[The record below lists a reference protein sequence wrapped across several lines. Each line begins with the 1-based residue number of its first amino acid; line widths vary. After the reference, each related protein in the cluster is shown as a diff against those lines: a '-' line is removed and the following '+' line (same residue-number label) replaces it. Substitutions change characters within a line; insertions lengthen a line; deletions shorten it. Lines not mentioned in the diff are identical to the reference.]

1 MIANSSDIQ
10 MYLPNVNWKMNTSR
24 LDDFLETAQSE
35 LTDRVLGADL
45 EGVLEAAVPEGTTD
59 SHVALRSL
67 VKRVLCQAAFLDAIP
82 ILDLQLSE
90 AGFVVQSNQAV
101 SPASKERV
109 EKLKEGTAQRKSK
122 ALDILTRF
130 LMDNSRSDDS
140 LYKNWRATRQ
150 FEYLSCGII
159 FGVDE
164 YKRNFATVKS
174 FQEVVMTWDGYYK
187 MIPKM
192 KIVLHGVVAEYLSE
206 DYVKE
211 LLEKKRD
218 AEVLAPVERE
228 VLEYVCLAVVSGSI
242 DNDARARSMA
252 IRARNIME
260 NHIDSFATFKNSKV
274 YNLPKIKLGDGAVA
288 NLL

>member
-1 MIANSSDIQ
+1 MIAKSTDIKL
-10 MYLPNVNWKMNTSR
+10 YLPNINWKTETSR
-24 LDDFLETAQSE
+24 LDDFLNTAQQMVTYRILGTEIESALE
-35 LTDRVLGADL
+35 TPIGQNDTDTHPV
-45 EGVLEAAVPEGTTD
+45 
-59 SHVALRSL
+59 LRSL
-67 VKRVLCQAAFLDAIP
+67 VKRAICQTAFLDAIP

-109 EKLKEGTAQRKSK
+109 EKLKEGTAQRKSQ

-130 LMDNSRSDDS
+130 MLDNSRADDS
-140 LYKNWRATRQ
+140 AYHNWRGTEQ
-150 FEYLSCGII
+150 FEYLSSGMI
-159 FGVDE
+159 FSVDE

-192 KIVLHGVVAEYLSE
+192 KTVIHGIVAEFISDE
-206 DYVKE
+206 YVKE

-218 AEVLAPVERE
+218 NETMVPIERE
-228 VLEYVCLAVVSGSI
+228 VLEYVCLATVAGSI
-242 DNDARARSMA
+242 DNEQLAKSMA

-260 NHIDSFATFKNSKV
+260 NHIDSFATFRNSPVFDKHG
-274 YNLPKIKLGDGAVA
+274 LKLGDGAVA